1 MRGHRKLGALAC
13 ALLLVVT
20 GCGRTDKALVPD
32 PVAPIVRVG
41 YSAMAPDYVLA
52 KLYVAVLQL
61 KGVPARLDR
70 IESRRAAD
78 GVRNVGP
85 VVTQTSSIGHRA
97 KLHAISTGLVD
108 VVPEY
113 TSQLLF
119 AMNPDAPILRATV
132 RRDTANPDTEFDPVF
147 TEMTRS
153 LPQETRSLQPSHAE
167 RTMVLA
173 VRNKDPHTNGIRTY
187 SQLADRCERFSI
199 LIHAY
204 PADAPEMEHW
214 ADLVNHRY
222 RCTPRS
228 LVTEMT
234 VTSGVDVV
242 LTFAPD
248 PLLLSEDWRLLTDDL
263 HSVATAYIFPLVAK
277 SAVDRPRQLIFDE
290 LSENLTTMDVAE
302 LLRVEYRTPDQ
313 LDQFI
318 SNWLRAKGLSG
329 HEK

>member
-52 KLYVAVLQL
+52 KLYVAALQL

-85 VVTQTSSIGHRA
+85 GVTQTSSIGHRA

-132 RRDTANPDTEFDPVF
+132 RRDTANPDAEFDPVF
-147 TEMTRS
+147 AEMTRS
-153 LPQETRSLQPSHAE
+153 LPQETRSLRPSHAE

-173 VRNKDPHTNGIRTY
+173 VRNKDPHTDGIRTY
-187 SQLADRCERFSI
+187 SQLAERCERFSI

-204 PADAPEMEHW
+204 PADALEMEHW
-214 ADLVNHRY
+214 AELVNHRY

-228 LVTEMT
+228 LVTETT
-234 VTSGVDVV
+234 VTSGDDVV

-248 PLLLSEDWRLLTDDL
+248 PLLLSGDWRLLADDL
-263 HSVATAYIFPLVAK
+263 HSLAAAYIFPLVAK

-290 LSENLTTMDVAE
+290 LSEKLTTTDVAE

-318 SNWLRAKGLSG
+318 TNWLRAKGFSG
-329 HEK
+329 REK